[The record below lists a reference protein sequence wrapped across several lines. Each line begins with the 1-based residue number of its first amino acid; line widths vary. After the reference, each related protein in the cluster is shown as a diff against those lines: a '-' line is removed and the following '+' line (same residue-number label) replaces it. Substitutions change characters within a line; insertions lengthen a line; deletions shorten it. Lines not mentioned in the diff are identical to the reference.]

1 MTVPYKAMRH
11 EAGDTGYKSHMDQ
24 AHDNL
29 KRMNAG
35 SNTKQ
40 AMKLGFLLKCAE
52 AGMSLEQIESKL
64 DVLLEKAAVVD
75 MVGAGSALGQVAASG
90 VGLGHGLLN
99 TLKDIGMTTAV
110 GAPILAGGLAGYGL
124 GKWKSSE
131 DPETVKRQELSSEYL
146 RLADEARR
154 KALLRKMQIQNP
166 GSLIQLS

>member
-1 MTVPYKAMRH
+1 
-11 EAGDTGYKSHMDQ
+11 
-24 AHDNL
+24 
-29 KRMNAG
+29 
-35 SNTKQ
+35 
-40 AMKLGFLLKCAE
+40 
-52 AGMSLEQIESKL
+52 
-64 DVLLEKAAVVD
+64 
-75 MVGAGSALGQVAASG
+75 
-90 VGLGHGLLN
+90 
-99 TLKDIGMTTAV
+99 MTTAV